1 MNDGFFFSPVYHLST
16 TLREGE
22 LQTKVG
28 EERSE
33 VGEVKGERERRE
45 GGGLSGPVVTLR

>member
-22 LQTKVG
+22 LQTKGG

-33 VGEVKGERERRE
+33 VGEAKGKERGGKEE
-45 GGGLSGPVVTLR
+45 GYLVLL